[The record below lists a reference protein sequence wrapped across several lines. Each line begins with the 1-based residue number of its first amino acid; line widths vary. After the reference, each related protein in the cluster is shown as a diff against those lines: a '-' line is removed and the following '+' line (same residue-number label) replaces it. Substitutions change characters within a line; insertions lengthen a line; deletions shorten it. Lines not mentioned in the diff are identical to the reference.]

1 MRFLG
6 FVLLLILLDGCS
18 CNKDVCY
25 PRLGQENL
33 TESWC
38 YSADRNAAQACGYTR
53 EQCLEISQARRG
65 GLCTGIMHHHVND
78 LSILPASSTAGAAGC
93 AASAACG
100 ASACAVVYCAASASL
115 PRSTARPL

>member
-18 CNKDVCY
+18 CNKDFCY
-25 PRLGQENL
+25 PRFGQENL

-53 EQCLEISQARRG
+53 EQWLEISQARGG
-65 GLCTGIMHHHVND
+65 GLSTRMHA
-78 LSILPASSTAGAAGC
+78 P
-93 AASAACG
+93 
-100 ASACAVVYCAASASL
+100 
-115 PRSTARPL
+115 PR

>member
-25 PRLGQENL
+25 PRFGQENL
-33 TESWC
+33 T
-38 YSADRNAAQACGYTR
+38 DRYAAQACGYTR

-65 GLCTGIMHHHVND
+65 GLCTRMYA
-78 LSILPASSTAGAAGC
+78 P
-93 AASAACG
+93 
-100 ASACAVVYCAASASL
+100 
-115 PRSTARPL
+115 PR